1 VSRNPNTPRPSI
13 FDITGRAKWDAWDA
27 ADKKYKATGD
37 AENKYLEIARGL
49 GWSESATNSD
59 VDLEHLSD
67 GEDSPA
73 QRTSAGLGLSVSRMA
88 RPEMATDKTL
98 HGLVLSCDVPG
109 LVSLLDELP
118 NLDVNA
124 LDEYVSATSLRN
136 ISKP

>member
-1 VSRNPNTPRPSI
+1 M
-13 FDITGRAKWDAWDA
+13 TGRAKWDAWDA
-27 ADKKYKATGD
+27 AGKKYNATGD

-49 GWSESATNSD
+49 GWSESATNSAD

-67 GEDSPA
+67 GEDPPA

-88 RPEMATDKTL
+88 RPEMTTDKSL

-118 NLDVNA
+118 NLDLNA
-124 LDEYVSATSLRN
+124 LDEYVSAMTWKN
-136 ISKP
+136 VSKP